1 MNNLLKNK
9 GVLIYCLAGVLG
21 CWFVVKVVFGPFH
34 GKLTNLS
41 AQATIGKERLEKG
54 FNLIENQE
62 AINRE
67 YNKYMT
73 YFSLQN
79 VTDKEAVATLLKEV
93 EILSR
98 EAGVTIMDMKPQEEA
113 ESDKISKQYQINIK
127 AEATMEELIK
137 FLYSLYNAKYLF
149 SIEKLVLAPKNEGAS
164 DLNITLSLVG
174 VSFL

>member
-1 MNNLLKNK
+1 MSRRRF
-9 GVLIYCLAGVLG
+9 AGLDPAPG
-21 CWFVVKVVFGPFH
+21 PAFRPGPAWAGRLCRPCPFVAGPGFAGPSCPDPAVGMIFAAGPAGFSGPFH

-127 AEATMEELIK
+127 
-137 FLYSLYNAKYLF
+137 
-149 SIEKLVLAPKNEGAS
+149 
-164 DLNITLSLVG
+164 
-174 VSFL
+174 